1 LFISY
6 IVDRF
11 SLDLA
16 NIIRARTGLVDHLHR
31 HGGEDSVLPAVAM
44 ATGKIVALC
53 LVSAHH
59 VSGLS
64 YLLRDEEARVRRSE
78 LIGDRKKLE
87 KERAGYRYRSL
98 TIVYCSVFYNL
109 KLI

>member
-1 LFISY
+1 M
-6 IVDRF
+6 
-11 SLDLA
+11 
-16 NIIRARTGLVDHLHR
+16 NHLHC

-44 ATGKIVALC
+44 ATGKVIVALC

-59 VSGLS
+59 VSGLA

-78 LIGDRKKLE
+78 LVRDRKKLA